1 MAGYDQPYTLVGDV
15 AESWNASSSNSVTNP
30 DGSITTTVGN
40 TTTTT
45 PAPTF
50 ADQFMGG
57 LLWVFKAA
65 WNFFL
70 TKGIILGVLL
80 LFIEIFV
87 TLFLNLLAA
96 VLKMSDLGEMVSQI
110 TFPEPLKY
118 LFYLGA
124 IDYGLPLM
132 IGAYVL
138 KFFIRRLP
146 VVG

>member
-1 MAGYDQPYTLVGDV
+1 MSDIVNSATTSSGFGSTLL
-15 AESWNASSSNSVTNP
+15 AA
-30 DGSITTTVGN
+30 
-40 TTTTT
+40 
-45 PAPTF
+45 
-50 ADQFMGG
+50 
-57 LLWVFKAA
+57 LLSGFKTA

-80 LFIEIFV
+80 LFVDLFM
-87 TLFLNLLAA
+87 TLFLKLLES
-96 VLKMSDLGEMVSQI
+96 VLKMSDLGEMVSKI

-118 LFYLGA
+118 LLYLGA
-124 IDYGLPLM
+124 IDYGLPLI

>member
-1 MAGYDQPYTLVGDV
+1 MADGVIDGMTSSTVTTTSASLGFGDILVG
-15 AESWNASSSNSVTNP
+15 A
-30 DGSITTTVGN
+30 
-40 TTTTT
+40 
-45 PAPTF
+45 
-50 ADQFMGG
+50 
-57 LLWVFKAA
+57 LLSGFKSA

-70 TKGIILGVLL
+70 TKGIILGLLL
-80 LFIEIFV
+80 LFVELFV
-87 TLFLNLLAA
+87 TLFFNLLAS
-96 VLKMSDLGEMVSQI
+96 VLKMSDLGAMVSKI

-118 LFYLGA
+118 LLYLGA